1 MKRKYKILGIAPYE
15 NLRNAM
21 VMAAEKYE
29 EIELTAFTGNL
40 DPELIQVKAFHMID
54 NGLYSVL
61 AEKTE
66 YLEERYYIFCL
77 E

>member
-29 EIELTAFTGNL
+29 EIELTAFTGN
-40 DPELIQVKAFHMID
+40 
-54 NGLYSVL
+54 
-61 AEKTE
+61 
-66 YLEERYYIFCL
+66 
-77 E
+77 